1 MDKKSKIILGILI
14 ILVVCLIGVNVFLTP
29 SSVKSNENHTI
40 TDMANR
46 SVSVPTSVSKVVSTS
61 PPITT
66 ILYMIAPDKLGG
78 MNFQWTD
85 DELKYVQC
93 KNIETQYILTLGS
106 LEYKAFELNC
116 MMLRLKRKIEL
127 I

>member
-1 MDKKSKIILGILI
+1 MELSTQEL
-14 ILVVCLIGVNVFLTP
+14 
-29 SSVKSNENHTI
+29 SSKSNLILSPEAVALTKEIEKLHTELS
-40 TDMANR
+40 MLLL
-46 SVSVPTSVSKVVSTS
+46 KH
-61 PPITT
+61 
-66 ILYMIAPDKLGG
+66 
-78 MNFQWTD
+78 